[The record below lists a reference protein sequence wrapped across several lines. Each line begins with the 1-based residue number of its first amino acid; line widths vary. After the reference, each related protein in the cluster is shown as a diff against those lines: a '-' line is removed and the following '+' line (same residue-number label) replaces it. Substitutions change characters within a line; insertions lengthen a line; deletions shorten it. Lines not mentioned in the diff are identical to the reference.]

1 MSTATLPNIDPKLFD
16 KSLWSDR
23 VVLDG
28 GCGAASIFSQG
39 FTTVP
44 FSYVLDPTFSE
55 TAFRLYSFL
64 LGLLSRGNSIM
75 PSEEEQREI
84 LGMSEKKYRDACK
97 LLEERG
103 LIYFDQS
110 GMRVRVGD
118 AA

>member
-1 MSTATLPNIDPKLFD
+1 MSVATLPNVDPKLFD
-16 KSLWSDR
+16 KSLWTDR
-23 VVLDG
+23 VVLDDSNG
-28 GCGAASIFSQG
+28 IGSIFSQG

-44 FSYVLDPTFSE
+44 FAYVLDPTFSE

-64 LGLLSRGNSIM
+64 LGILSRGDSTM

-110 GMRVRVGD
+110 GMRVKVGD
-118 AA
+118 VA